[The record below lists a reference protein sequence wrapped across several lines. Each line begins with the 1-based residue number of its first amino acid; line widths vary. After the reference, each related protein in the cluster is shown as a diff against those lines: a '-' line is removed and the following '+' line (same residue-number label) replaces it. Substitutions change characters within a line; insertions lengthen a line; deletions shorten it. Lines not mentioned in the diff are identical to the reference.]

1 MNIFMD
7 TFNKEKALEVPPNI
21 LKIVD
26 TFRREILNRHGGF
39 LLPGP
44 GGVATVARN
53 AGTIKIEAEK

>member
-1 MNIFMD
+1 MN

-21 LKIVD
+21 LQIVD
-26 TFRREILNRHGGF
+26 TFRQEILNRHGGF

-44 GGVATVARN
+44 GGVATAARN